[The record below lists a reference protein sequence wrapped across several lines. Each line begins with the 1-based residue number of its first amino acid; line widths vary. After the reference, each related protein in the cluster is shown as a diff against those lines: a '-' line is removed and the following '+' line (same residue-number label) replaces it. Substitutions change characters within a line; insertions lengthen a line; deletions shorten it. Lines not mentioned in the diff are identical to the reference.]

1 MYNILLTDDE
11 QIVIDSISFII
22 NNNFEG
28 QVKIFTALSGTQ
40 ALEIVT
46 RNDIDIIFMDINM
59 PGINGLETVSCITK
73 LKPETVIIML
83 SAFDN
88 FQYAQEAINIGAFK
102 YLTKPFNKNTIIQTI
117 RTAMDV
123 VDSKRGNK
131 NIESELNKKLDLVSP
146 ILESDFI
153 YSCVF
158 NNNKSDISKYFEY
171 FNISDCSFYF
181 CCIELA
187 NISVENNNNVQTK
200 IREIFNK
207 SHKCFLSFV
216 NSNKVIALFTT
227 PSPRKLE
234 EIKEEIK
241 TINTELSITVS
252 SGIKIGVSSIQ
263 NNKELFSATYNEAIF
278 AQNNAT
284 PDNKI
289 VFYSD
294 IPESTTKTQNLHE
307 FKNQLIT
314 RIQQGDKIGLQTFFE
329 LYISNLFETTKD
341 LNSIKNV
348 LFELCITAKNITQ
361 NITQEFSTNNF
372 DNLFSFLISQ
382 DNLSVIKSHTN
393 DMLLECVT
401 VIASKKQKIEN
412 PIISKICSYINQNL
426 SSDISLE
433 QMAEYTNVSSFYL
446 SKLFKEEKGVTFIN
460 FITDKRL
467 EEAQKLLKETNLSIK
482 EITAKI
488 GYNDQNY
495 FSRIFKNKYGITPS
509 EARTK
514 L

>member
-181 CCIELA
+181 CCIEL
-187 NISVENNNNVQTK
+187 SYFFVENNNN
-200 IREIFNK
+200 F
-207 SHKCFLSFV
+207 
-216 NSNKVIALFTT
+216 
-227 PSPRKLE
+227 
-234 EIKEEIK
+234 
-241 TINTELSITVS
+241 
-252 SGIKIGVSSIQ
+252 
-263 NNKELFSATYNEAIF
+263 
-278 AQNNAT
+278 
-284 PDNKI
+284 
-289 VFYSD
+289 
-294 IPESTTKTQNLHE
+294 
-307 FKNQLIT
+307 
-314 RIQQGDKIGLQTFFE
+314 
-329 LYISNLFETTKD
+329 
-341 LNSIKNV
+341 
-348 LFELCITAKNITQ
+348 
-361 NITQEFSTNNF
+361 
-372 DNLFSFLISQ
+372 
-382 DNLSVIKSHTN
+382 
-393 DMLLECVT
+393 
-401 VIASKKQKIEN
+401 
-412 PIISKICSYINQNL
+412 
-426 SSDISLE
+426 
-433 QMAEYTNVSSFYL
+433 
-446 SKLFKEEKGVTFIN
+446 
-460 FITDKRL
+460 
-467 EEAQKLLKETNLSIK
+467 
-482 EITAKI
+482 
-488 GYNDQNY
+488 
-495 FSRIFKNKYGITPS
+495 
-509 EARTK
+509 
-514 L
+514 

>member
-11 QIVIDSISFII
+11 QIVIDSISYII

-28 QVKIFTALSGTQ
+28 QVNIFTALSGTQ

-46 RNDIDIIFMDINM
+46 KNHIDIIFMDINM

-83 SAFDN
+83 SAFDK

-102 YLTKPFNKNTIIQTI
+102 YITKPFNKNTIIQTI
-117 RTAMDV
+117 RTAMDL

-131 NIESELNKKLDLVSP
+131 NIEKELNKKLDLVSP

-158 NNNKSDISKYFEY
+158 NSNNKADIKKYFDY
-171 FNISDCSFYF
+171 FNISNYNFYF
-181 CCIELA
+181 CCFEFSNLSI
-187 NISVENNNNVQTK
+187 ENNETTQSK
-200 IREIFNK
+200 IREHLNK
-207 SHKCFLSFV
+207 NQKCFINFFNENRAIALFPTTKQIQEIK
-216 NSNKVIALFTT
+216 NEVIALH
-227 PSPRKLE
+227 
-234 EIKEEIK
+234 KELS
-241 TINTELSITVS
+241 LSIT
-252 SGIKIGVSSIQ
+252 SGIKIGISNIQ
-263 NNKELFSATYNEAIF
+263 NNLELFSSTYNEAIF
-278 AQNNAT
+278 ALNNTT

-289 VFYSD
+289 IFYCE
-294 IPESTTKTQNLHE
+294 IPESTTKKQDLQE

-314 RIQQGDKIGLQTFFE
+314 RLQQGDQIGFQSFFE
-329 LYISNLFETTKD
+329 LYTSNLFENTED
-341 LNSIKNV
+341 INIIKNS
-348 LFELCITAKNITQ
+348 LFELSVTAKNITQ
-361 NITQEFSTNNF
+361 KVTQDFSSVNF
-372 DNLFSFLISQ
+372 DNLFSFLVSES
-382 DNLSVIKSHTN
+382 NFSTIKSHTKSL
-393 DMLLECVT
+393 LLECVSE
-401 VIASKKQKIEN
+401 ISSKKKKIEN
-412 PIISKICSYINQNL
+412 PIISKICTYINENL

-482 EITAKI
+482 EITAQI

-495 FSRIFKNKYGITPS
+495 FSRIFKNKYGVTPS

>member
-158 NNNKSDISKYFEY
+158 NNNKSDISKYFEL
-171 FNISDCSFYF
+171 NFYF
-181 CCIELA
+181 FHTEFIY
-187 NISVENNNNVQTK
+187 
-200 IREIFNK
+200 
-207 SHKCFLSFV
+207 FL
-216 NSNKVIALFTT
+216 
-227 PSPRKLE
+227 PS
-234 EIKEEIK
+234 
-241 TINTELSITVS
+241 
-252 SGIKIGVSSIQ
+252 
-263 NNKELFSATYNEAIF
+263 
-278 AQNNAT
+278 
-284 PDNKI
+284 
-289 VFYSD
+289 
-294 IPESTTKTQNLHE
+294 
-307 FKNQLIT
+307 
-314 RIQQGDKIGLQTFFE
+314 
-329 LYISNLFETTKD
+329 
-341 LNSIKNV
+341 
-348 LFELCITAKNITQ
+348 LCIIV
-361 NITQEFSTNNF
+361 
-372 DNLFSFLISQ
+372 
-382 DNLSVIKSHTN
+382 VI
-393 DMLLECVT
+393 
-401 VIASKKQKIEN
+401 I
-412 PIISKICSYINQNL
+412 
-426 SSDISLE
+426 
-433 QMAEYTNVSSFYL
+433 
-446 SKLFKEEKGVTFIN
+446 
-460 FITDKRL
+460 
-467 EEAQKLLKETNLSIK
+467 
-482 EITAKI
+482 
-488 GYNDQNY
+488 
-495 FSRIFKNKYGITPS
+495 
-509 EARTK
+509 
-514 L
+514 

>member
-1 MYNILLTDDE
+1 M
-11 QIVIDSISFII
+11 
-22 NNNFEG
+22 
-28 QVKIFTALSGTQ
+28 
-40 ALEIVT
+40 
-46 RNDIDIIFMDINM
+46 
-59 PGINGLETVSCITK
+59 
-73 LKPETVIIML
+73 
-83 SAFDN
+83 
-88 FQYAQEAINIGAFK
+88 
-102 YLTKPFNKNTIIQTI
+102 
-117 RTAMDV
+117 
-123 VDSKRGNK
+123 
-131 NIESELNKKLDLVSP
+131 
-146 ILESDFI
+146 
-153 YSCVF
+153 
-158 NNNKSDISKYFEY
+158 
-171 FNISDCSFYF
+171 
-181 CCIELA
+181 
-187 NISVENNNNVQTK
+187 
-200 IREIFNK
+200 
-207 SHKCFLSFV
+207 
-216 NSNKVIALFTT
+216 
-227 PSPRKLE
+227 
-234 EIKEEIK
+234 
-241 TINTELSITVS
+241 
-252 SGIKIGVSSIQ
+252 
-263 NNKELFSATYNEAIF
+263 
-278 AQNNAT
+278 
-284 PDNKI
+284 
-289 VFYSD
+289 
-294 IPESTTKTQNLHE
+294 
-307 FKNQLIT
+307 
-314 RIQQGDKIGLQTFFE
+314 QTFFE